1 MIFDNFKIAATPFIH
16 DARCKCGKA
25 LIEVSNGW
33 FSISMFCPKCE
44 NIYQLKLIKI
54 PDKKI
59 NKEFLEQCRK
69 EVKKKEKSK

>member
-1 MIFDNFKIAATPFIH
+1 MIFDKFKIAATPFIY
-16 DARCKCGKA
+16 DAYCKCGNS

-44 NIYQLKLIKI
+44 KVYGLKLVKI

-59 NKEFLEQCRK
+59 SKEFLEQCRK